1 MENWNEFAPLPDGDE
16 ELKKI
21 RKNINKRSWKTILTS
36 LVLTAAIFL
45 IAVFGVIPA
54 VEKLYWAPYTSDY
67 VEGANDLQ
75 MVLQTYTE
83 LFQPGYTAS
92 VNAGR
97 TGFAT
102 YELSIV
108 RTDVTTWE
116 REYIDGTLKRGE
128 LYIGREFSDERLSQ
142 MHFYRA
148 RDQRPINE
156 YDRERTRQLLTELP
170 EYIQLKA
177 AISFPEDLTMEE
189 LINLGISYNRGLL
202 NSHDGISIKWAGIR
216 NCHEEPER
224 STPLCGMSLSYSID
238 DLSLNPYYPELVTES
253 YAPDGSHFEQ
263 HFKSLLQFASDQLE
277 KGKMIP
283 VWTNEDYYQYVL
295 DYVEENGVMTYGCLV
310 TATPRQLLTLLEDG
324 AVSDVVLM
332 DCWIDIG

>member
-1 MENWNEFAPLPDGDE
+1 MDNWNEYAPLPDDDA
-16 ELKKI
+16 ELKRI
-21 RKNINKRSWKTILTS
+21 RKNLNKRSWKTILTS
-36 LVLTAAIFL
+36 LLLAAAIL
-45 IAVFGVIPA
+45 LAAVFGVIPA
-54 VEKLYWAPYTSDY
+54 VESLYWAPYTSDY
-67 VEGANDLQ
+67 AEGANDLQ

-116 REYIDGTLKRGE
+116 REYIDGTLERGK
-128 LYIGREFSDERLSQ
+128 LYFGREFSDERLSQ

-148 RDQRPINE
+148 RDHRPINE
-156 YDRERTRQLLTELP
+156 YDRERTRQLLAELP

-189 LINLGISYNRGLL
+189 LINLSMYYNRGLL
-202 NSHDGISIKWAGIR
+202 NSHDGISFKWAGIR

-224 STPLCGMSLSYSID
+224 STLLCGMALSYSTD
-238 DLSLNPYYPELVTES
+238 DLSLNEVYPELVTES
-253 YAPDGSHFEQ
+253 YSPDGSHFEQ
-263 HFKSLLQFASDQLE
+263 HFKSLLQFASDQL
-277 KGKMIP
+277 KKDRMIP
-283 VWTNEDYYQYVL
+283 VWINDDYYQYVL

-310 TATPRQLLTLLEDG
+310 TATPQQLLTLLEDG
-324 AVSDVVLM
+324 AVSDIVLM